1 MFTIISILISV
12 CAIVAGQLCMK
23 KALNDLGDIDFASS
37 FFFAYLKI
45 FMSPFVIISISLYI
59 IGALFWLYVLSKVDL
74 SYAYPFMGLTF
85 VLVAISS
92 SIFLGEYI
100 SLRRWIGIIVIC
112 LGIFFISKS

>member
-37 FFFAYLKI
+37 LIFTYLKI
-45 FMSPFVIISISLYI
+45 FMSPFVIVGLSFYI
-59 IGALFWLYVLSKVDL
+59 IGVFSWLYVLSKVDL
-74 SYAYPFMGLTF
+74 SYAYPFLALTF

-100 SLRRWIGIIVIC
+100 SPRRWIGIIVIC
-112 LGIFFISKS
+112 LGILLILES